1 MKWINLL
8 MAIVVFFNVSVAV
21 HAMTHDFAAPSS
33 HQPYQVGAQKCA
45 HSQSPTHSHT
55 QTSDHC
61 CCAGGAVLFISTNTT
76 FHPIVFGTL
85 FETPSDE
92 GAASAYFSAMERP
105 PLS

>member
-8 MAIVVFFNVSVAV
+8 VAFVVFFNVSVAV

-33 HQPYQVGAQKCA
+33 HQSYQVGAQKCA

-61 CCAGGAVLFISTNTT
+61 CCAGGAVLFVSTNAT
-76 FHPIVFGTL
+76 FHLVKPSVL
-85 FETPSDE
+85 FEAPSDE

-105 PLS
+105 PLR